1 MSPDD
6 RESASG
12 GAKIGIFV
20 VLALG
25 ALLAYSAFEWFFCR
39 VEPSNDRVVVV
50 IAKTGKDLP
59 PDRIIAQEG
68 EKGIQLEVLKPGTR
82 QFLNPLFYEWEE
94 HKIADVPQ
102 GKVGIRVRKFGRV
115 PVSPA

>member
-6 RESASG
+6 RGSASG
-12 GAKIGIFV
+12 GAKIGILA

-94 HKIADVPQ
+94 HPIADVPQ
-102 GKVGIRVRKFGRV
+102 GKVGIRVRKFGRE
-115 PVSPA
+115 P